1 MSLICSTNLKSE
13 QNRSCARLIASH
25 PPEFNTASEANAQ
38 KAKWKGVGSYERR
51 NNAHIC
57 WLERTLTRSVNP
69 DARWPDGRNQCDEI
83 SVNFAR
89 RKHRREL
96 FRRNLHERR
105 YAGALANRCIPRA
118 VRNRRTKS
126 DPNIYLSPDVAFAFI
141 LTSRIISRS
150 MRPMHQLLRKLLN
163 WTLIE
168 NDRNPF
174 QHAEPQQ
181 L

>member
-1 MSLICSTNLKSE
+1 MNPICSTNLKSE
-13 QNRSCARLIASH
+13 ENRSCSRLIASH
-25 PPEFNTASEANAQ
+25 PPEINTAREANAQ

-51 NNAHIC
+51 NNAHTC

-105 YAGALANRCIPRA
+105 YTSAPANRYIPRA
-118 VRNRRTKS
+118 ARNRRTKS
-126 DPNIYLSPDVAFAFI
+126 NPDIPLARRRIYFNIANYFEIHETDASTI
-141 LTSRIISRS
+141 TKTS
-150 MRPMHQLLRKLLN
+150 
-163 WTLIE
+163 
-168 NDRNPF
+168 
-174 QHAEPQQ
+174 
-181 L
+181 